1 MLAGASC
8 LPLRLAA
15 LGTSPFREW
24 GGSALSGIIAAMTP
38 ILYHYPA
45 SPFAELVR
53 AALGLKRLAWGSL
66 IVSNILPKPDQT
78 RLTGGYGRTPVV
90 QLGADIYCDTGAIL
104 PALDALPGPSLYP
117 APLGPLHR
125 LVASWANGPQF
136 FAHVGAAM
144 GGMTPE
150 MMGEGFIK
158 DRQARFGMDLAALG
172 KAAPHLAGQAMVAA
186 HWLSLSLADGRAFIG
201 GDAPGAGDLALYS
214 NIWFVNAVP
223 TAAANAQAML
233 AMPGVADWVARM
245 AALGHGDRQEVSGD
259 DALAAARA
267 APPAPITGKVDA
279 PYQPGMLVG
288 VTQEG
293 TKDAPSI
300 GRLLRCCPDGISI
313 AREVEDG
320 LTVHVHFPR
329 LGQLVLPA

>member
-1 MLAGASC
+1 M
-8 LPLRLAA
+8 
-15 LGTSPFREW
+15 
-24 GGSALSGIIAAMTP
+24 IP

-53 AALGLKRLAWGSL
+53 TGFGLKRLAWGSL
-66 IVSNILPKPDQT
+66 AVPNILPKPDQT

-90 QLGADIYCDTGAIL
+90 QLGADIHCDTGAIL

-136 FAHVGAAM
+136 LAHVGAAM
-144 GGMTPE
+144 GGLTPA
-150 MMGEGFIK
+150 MMGDAFIQ

-172 KAAPHLAGQAMVAA
+172 KAAPHLSAQALVAA
-186 HWLSLSLADGRAFIG
+186 HWLSLTLADGRAFIG
-201 GDAPGAGDLALYS
+201 GDAVGAGDLALYS

-223 TAAANAQAML
+223 TAAANAAAML
-233 AMPGVADWVARM
+233 AMPHVADWFGRM
-245 AALGHGDRQEVSGD
+245 AGFGHGNRQEVTGE

-267 APPAPITGKVDA
+267 APPAAIHGGVDA
-279 PYQPGMLVG
+279 PFQAGMMVA

-293 TKDAPSI
+293 SRDTPST
-300 GRLLRCCPDGISI
+300 GRLLRCDSTGISI
-313 AREVEDG
+313 AREAAPG

-329 LGQLVLPA
+329 LGQVVVPV

>member
-1 MLAGASC
+1 ML
-8 LPLRLAA
+8 
-15 LGTSPFREW
+15 
-24 GGSALSGIIAAMTP
+24 P

-53 AALGLKRLAWGSL
+53 AAFGVKQLAWGSL
-66 IVSNILPKPDQT
+66 AVSNILPKPDQT

-90 QLGADIYCDTGAIL
+90 QLGADIHCDTGAIL
-104 PALDALPGPSLYP
+104 PALEVLPGPSLYP

-150 MMGEGFIK
+150 MMGEPFIK
-158 DRQARFGMDLAALG
+158 DRQARFGMDLGALG
-172 KAAPHLAGQAMVAA
+172 RAAPHLAGQALVAA
-186 HWLSLSLADGRAFIG
+186 RWLSDTLADGRAFIG

-214 NIWFVNAVP
+214 NIWFVKAVP
-223 TAAANAQAML
+223 SAAANAAAML
-233 AMPGVADWVARM
+233 AMPGVADWFARM
-245 AALGHGDRQEVSGD
+245 AAFGHGEHREMTADE
-259 DALAAARA
+259 ALNEARA
-267 APPAPITGKVDA
+267 HPPAPVTGNVDS
-279 PYQPGMLVG
+279 PYVAGMRVG

-293 TKDAPSI
+293 TRDEPSI
-300 GRLLRCCPDGISI
+300 GTLLRCDSTGISI
-313 AREVEDG
+313 AREVGDG

-329 LGQLVLPA
+329 LGQVVTPA